1 MKSVEKDSSET
12 KIDLTPSVD
21 RHKNQIMLPTPFDL
35 SHRTLEHLLEQ
46 GCQEEDLIEKS
57 LGTVFGPGQ
66 RVEQTGCFKC
76 IIVLTGFLLA
86 WKRSLRLAIALSKVD
101 LPTLARPD
109 CYTKRLISII
119 FMPG

>member
-1 MKSVEKDSSET
+1 
-12 KIDLTPSVD
+12 
-21 RHKNQIMLPTPFDL
+21 MLPTLFDL
-35 SHRTLEHLLEQ
+35 SHRTLEHPLEQ

-57 LGTVFGPGQ
+57 LGIVFGPGQ